1 MAYSSPVSKTHS
13 NLYENLYESDNEDEE
28 SPTSNPIRKA
38 RKKLREIE
46 ALENKPNK
54 TMEEYK
60 KIDQKE
66 YYQAIVCPL
75 EIPLDPYQE
84 KITIKKKKEF
94 KRIEQQQKKKI
105 SSYVEELREK
115 KDTIRTLEKEKTDI
129 IRTLEKEKTDIIRTF
144 ESQQKSLEEENAQ
157 LRYCMEIL
165 HDKLSKTM
173 TSSSIDISSI
183 IRNEYEQLS
192 GTKGSKK
199 AWRDLMLKYHSDK
212 TKKVLGFEVSNA
224 IAKIATDLKP
234 EY

>member
-1 MAYSSPVSKTHS
+1 MAHASPVSKMHS
-13 NLYENLYESDNEDEE
+13 NLYENLYDSDNEDEE

-38 RKKLREIE
+38 RKKLRDIE

-66 YYQAIVCPL
+66 YYQAIVTPPEVEL
-75 EIPLDPYQE
+75 ETYQD
-84 KITIKKKKEF
+84 KASTKQKKEF
-94 KRIEQQQKKKI
+94 KRIEKQLKKKI
-105 SSYVEELREK
+105 AEHEK
-115 KDTIRTLEKEKTDI
+115 EIRNMKDTIRTLERKDKDA
-129 IRTLEKEKTDIIRTF
+129 IRNQR
-144 ESQQKSLEEENAQ
+144 SLEEENAQ
-157 LRYCMEIL
+157 IRYCMEIL

-183 IRNEYEQLS
+183 IRNEYEHLC
-192 GTKGSKK
+192 GTKGSNK

-212 TKKVLGFEVSNA
+212 TKKVLGFELSNA

-234 EY
+234 EC

>member
-1 MAYSSPVSKTHS
+1 MVYASPVSKMHS

-28 SPTSNPIRKA
+28 SPTSDPIRKA

-66 YYQAIVCPL
+66 DYQAIVTPPEVEL
-75 EIPLDPYQE
+75 ETYQD
-84 KITIKKKKEF
+84 KASTKQKKEF

-115 KDTIRTLEKEKTDI
+115 KDT

-183 IRNEYEQLS
+183 IRNEYDQLC

-234 EY
+234 

>member
-13 NLYENLYESDNEDEE
+13 NLYENLYDSDNEDEE

-129 IRTLEKEKTDIIRTF
+129 IRTF

-234 EY
+234 

>member
-129 IRTLEKEKTDIIRTF
+129 IRTF